1 MVLFLRGNKNSEP
14 EKKTNAF
21 FGKTVNIKET
31 KDYSDYSNHQLFN
44 QFKSIH
50 WKSKTVD
57 EKIAILQEIEN
68 REAEEHNRPPAKVVQ
83 CYSNN
88 LGGYIYRTNVIEVKL
103 VNNQFEVLDS
113 LFHES
118 EHANQYRA
126 PINEVSFSE
135 NDRKLMKIEDMTSAD
150 GYKSHYKKYENQLY
164 DLMTSEIDA
173 NNAAFEKVSSLKKE
187 YIDEK
192 NYKKY
197 LKDRKSYFNKVE
209 NESNLKSSMKR
220 EALLDTIYGAYVR
233 NEISEKEY
241 QDLQQLITSDKNYD
255 HCAERRTKINEAL
268 RDINPRNEE
277 SIKSLSLKGISEND
291 DLREARHIINS
302 ILQTN
307 DDDFETEDVNNTTS
321 LNNLSEDYSGKQT
334 FDSTQPASQNEFD
347 YHQISFN
354 DSKIEKASESQIAAK
369 QMLTAYMFEHNYGRA
384 DYAEYS
390 QDPFWRQLHM
400 AAYPD
405 SELPPLRSPINDNK
419 IEKASESQ
427 IAAKQMLTAYM
438 FEHNYGRADYAEYSQ
453 DPFWRQLHMAAF
465 PDSELPPLRSP
476 NAYYDLKAKSVSEV
490 PEETNDTDKKKEVEE
505 DTKVEETTDVE
516 VESKER
522 EVEEQIKS
530 EETGAKEVE
539 SEEAE
544 AEEETEAEEVET
556 EKVESEES
564 VAEEETEA
572 EEVKTEEV
580 ESEEVESEEVESEDA
595 EAEEET
601 EAEEVETEEVE
612 SEESEAE
619 EETEEVESEEAE
631 AEEETEAE
639 EVETEE
645 VESEE
650 AETEEETEAEE
661 VETEE
666 VESEEAEAEEET
678 EAEEVETEEVESE
691 EAEAEEETEAEE
703 VETEEVESE
712 EVEAEEETEAEEVE
726 TEEVESEESEVEE
739 ETEAEE
745 VETEEVESEEV
756 EAEEEIE
763 TEEVETEEVESEE
776 TKVEET
782 EAEKETEVEQAETEE
797 VESEEIESEEEIET
811 EDIDFG
817 EEEATEEIESE
828 DIDSA
833 MYEDDNEE
841 YEDLNYEEDSTMLED
856 LDNTEDVTE
865 MEDNSEMI
873 DDLGESEDMDSS
885 MSDSYDYSSSSGED
899 ISSDGGGMDSD
910 AGMDME

>member
-1 MVLFLRGNKNSEP
+1 MGLFSRGNKNSEP
-14 EKKTNAF
+14 EKKNNLF
-21 FGKTVNIKET
+21 SGKTVNIKET

-50 WKSKTVD
+50 WKNKTDD

-83 CYSNN
+83 IYSNK
-88 LGGYIYRTNVIEVKL
+88 LGGYSYGTNIIEVKL

-135 NDRKLMKIEDMTSAD
+135 NDRKLMKIEDMTSSD
-150 GYKSHYKKYENQLY
+150 GKDSHYLKYDKDLY

-187 YIDEK
+187 YINEK
-192 NYKKY
+192 KFKEY
-197 LKDRKSYFNKVE
+197 LAGRKAYFNKVE
-209 NESNLKSSMKR
+209 NESNLKSSMKKD
-220 EALLDTIYGAYVR
+220 ALLDTIYCAFVR
-233 NEISEKEY
+233 KEISEKEY
-241 QDLQQLITSDKNYD
+241 QDLQQIITSDKNYD

-291 DLREARHIINS
+291 DLREARHTINS

-307 DDDFETEDVNNTTS
+307 DDDFETEDVNKTTS

-347 YHQISFN
+347 YHQIPFN

-405 SELPPLRSPINDNK
+405 SELPPLRSP
-419 IEKASESQ
+419 
-427 IAAKQMLTAYM
+427 
-438 FEHNYGRADYAEYSQ
+438 
-453 DPFWRQLHMAAF
+453 
-465 PDSELPPLRSP
+465 
-476 NAYYDLKAKSVSEV
+476 NAYYDLRAKSVSEV
-490 PEETNDTDKKKEVEE
+490 PEETNDTDKKKEVQE
-505 DTKVEETTDVE
+505 DIKVEEATDVE
-516 VESKER
+516 VESKKG
-522 EVEEQIKS
+522 EVEEQIES
-530 EETGAKEVE
+530 DETGAKEVE
-539 SEEAE
+539 FKKVEAD
-544 AEEETEAEEVET
+544 EETEVEQAE
-556 EKVESEES
+556 
-564 VAEEETEA
+564 
-572 EEVKTEEV
+572 TEEV
-580 ESEEVESEEVESEDA
+580 ESEEVKTKEETEAEKVETEEVESEDAEAEEETEVEQAKTEEVESEDA

-601 EAEEVETEEVE
+601 EAV
-612 SEESEAE
+612 
-619 EETEEVESEEAE
+619 EVESEEAE
-631 AEEETEAE
+631 AEEETE
-639 EVETEE
+639 
-645 VESEE
+645 SEE
-650 AETEEETEAEE
+650 AETEK
-661 VETEE
+661 
-666 VESEEAEAEEET
+666 VESEEA
-678 EAEEVETEEVESE
+678 
-691 EAEAEEETEAEE
+691 
-703 VETEEVESE
+703 
-712 EVEAEEETEAEEVE
+712 EAEEETEAEEVE

-739 ETEAEE
+739 ETESEE

-763 TEEVETEEVESEE
+763 AEEVETEEVESEDAE
-776 TKVEET
+776 AEEET
-782 EAEKETEVEQAETEE
+782 ESEEAETEEVESEESEVEEETESEEAETEEVESEEVEEETETEEKETEVEQAETEE

>member
-1 MVLFLRGNKNSEP
+1 MGLFSRGNKNSEP
-14 EKKTNAF
+14 EKKNNLF
-21 FGKTVNIKET
+21 SGKTVNIKET

-50 WKSKTVD
+50 WKNKTDD

-83 CYSNN
+83 IYSNK
-88 LGGYIYRTNVIEVKL
+88 LGGYSYGTNIIEVKL

-150 GYKSHYKKYENQLY
+150 GVKSHYKKYESQLY

-187 YIDEK
+187 YINEK
-192 NYKKY
+192 KFKEY
-197 LKDRKSYFNKVE
+197 LAGRKAYFNKVE
-209 NESNLKSSMKR
+209 NESNLKSSMKK

-241 QDLQQLITSDKNYD
+241 QNLQQLITSDKNYD

-268 RDINPRNEE
+268 SHINPRDEE

-291 DLREARHIINS
+291 DLREARHTINS

-307 DDDFETEDVNNTTS
+307 DDDFEKEDVNNTSS
-321 LNNLSEDYSGKQT
+321 LNHLSEDYSGKQI
-334 FDSTQPASQNEFD
+334 FDSNQVVSQNEFD
-347 YHQISFN
+347 YHQIPFN
-354 DSKIEKASESQIAAK
+354 DNKIEKASESQIAAK

-405 SELPPLRSPINDNK
+405 SELPPLRSP
-419 IEKASESQ
+419 
-427 IAAKQMLTAYM
+427 
-438 FEHNYGRADYAEYSQ
+438 
-453 DPFWRQLHMAAF
+453 
-465 PDSELPPLRSP
+465 
-476 NAYYDLKAKSVSEV
+476 NAYYDLRAKSANEDK
-490 PEETNDTDKKKEVEE
+490 EETNDTDKKNEVEE
-505 DTKVEETTDVE
+505 DTKVEGTTDVE
-516 VESKER
+516 VESKEG

-530 EETGAKEVE
+530 DETGPEEVE
-539 SEEAE
+539 FKKVEAD
-544 AEEETEAEEVET
+544 EETEVEQ
-556 EKVESEES
+556 
-564 VAEEETEA
+564 A
-572 EEVKTEEV
+572 
-580 ESEEVESEEVESEDA
+580 
-595 EAEEET
+595 
-601 EAEEVETEEVE
+601 
-612 SEESEAE
+612 
-619 EETEEVESEEAE
+619 
-631 AEEETEAE
+631 
-639 EVETEE
+639 
-645 VESEE
+645 
-650 AETEEETEAEE
+650 
-661 VETEE
+661 
-666 VESEEAEAEEET
+666 
-678 EAEEVETEEVESE
+678 
-691 EAEAEEETEAEE
+691 
-703 VETEEVESE
+703 ETEEVESE

-726 TEEVESEESEVEE
+726 TEEVESEDAEAEEETESEEIEAEAEEVETEEVESEDAEAEE

-745 VETEEVESEEV
+745 AETEEVEAEEETEAEEAETVEVESEEVEAEEETEAEEAETEEVESEEV
-756 EAEEEIE
+756 EAEEETEAEEIE
-763 TEEVETEEVESEE
+763 TDEFESEEAEAEEETEAEEAETEEVESEDVEAEEE
-776 TKVEET
+776 TEAEEIETEEVESEET

-797 VESEEIESEEEIET
+797 VGSEEIESEEEIET

-833 MYEDDNEE
+833 MCEDDNEE

-865 MEDNSEMI
+865 MEDNSEII
-873 DDLGESEDMDSS
+873 DDLGENEDMDSS
-885 MSDSYDYSSSSGED
+885 MSDSYDYSSSSED
-899 ISSDGGGMDSD
+899 ISSDGSGMDSD

>member
-1 MVLFLRGNKNSEP
+1 MGLFSRGNKNSEP
-14 EKKTNAF
+14 EKKNNLF
-21 FGKTVNIKET
+21 SGKTVTIKDT

-50 WKSKTVD
+50 WKNKTND

-83 CYSNN
+83 CHSNN
-88 LGGYIYRTNVIEVKL
+88 LGGYSNRTNIIEVKL

-150 GYKSHYKKYENQLY
+150 GVKSHYKKYESQLY

-192 NYKKY
+192 KYKEY
-197 LKDRKSYFNKVE
+197 LTGRKLYFNEVE
-209 NESNLKSSMKR
+209 NQSNLKYSLKR
-220 EALLDTIYGAYVR
+220 DALLDTIYGAYVR

-241 QDLQQLITSDKNYD
+241 QNLQQIIASDKNYD

-268 RDINPRNEE
+268 SHINTKDEE
-277 SIKSLSLKGISEND
+277 SIKGLSLKSISEND
-291 DLREARHIINS
+291 DLREVRHTINP
-302 ILQTN
+302 ILQTP
-307 DDDFETEDVNNTTS
+307 DDFETEDVNNNTSS
-321 LNNLSEDYSGKQT
+321 LNNSSEDYSGKQT
-334 FDSTQPASQNEFD
+334 FDSNQVVSQNEFD
-347 YHQISFN
+347 YHQIPFN
-354 DSKIEKASESQIAAK
+354 DNKIEKATESQIAAK

-390 QDPFWRQLHM
+390 QDPFWRQLHK

-405 SELPPLRSPINDNK
+405 SELPPLISPINDNK

-427 IAAKQMLTAYM
+427 IAAQQMLTAYM
-438 FEHNYGRADYAEYSQ
+438 FEHNYGTADYAEYSQ

-465 PDSELPPLRSP
+465 PDSELPPLISP
-476 NAYYDLKAKSVSEV
+476 NAYYDLRAKSVSEV
-490 PEETNDTDKKKEVEE
+490 PEETNDIDKKKEVEE

-516 VESKER
+516 VESKEG
-522 EVEEQIKS
+522 EVEEQIES

-539 SEEAE
+539 FKKVEADEETEVEQAETEEVESEDAEAEEETEAEEVETEEVDSEEAE

-556 EKVESEES
+556 
-564 VAEEETEA
+564 
-572 EEVKTEEV
+572 
-580 ESEEVESEEVESEDA
+580 EEVESEDA

-612 SEESEAE
+612 SEDAE
-619 EETEEVESEEAE
+619 VEEEEVESED
-631 AEEETEAE
+631 
-639 EVETEE
+639 
-645 VESEE
+645 

-678 EAEEVETEEVESE
+678 EAEEVETEE
-691 EAEAEEETEAEE
+691 ETEAEE
-703 VETEEVESE
+703 VETEEVG
-712 EVEAEEETEAEEVE
+712 
-726 TEEVESEESEVEE
+726 SEESEVEE
-739 ETEAEE
+739 ETKSEEA
-745 VETEEVESEEV
+745 ETEEVESEEV
-756 EAEEEIE
+756 EEETE
-763 TEEVETEEVESEE
+763 TEEIETEEVESEE

-782 EAEKETEVEQAETEE
+782 ESEKETEVEQAETEK
-797 VESEEIESEEEIET
+797 VGSEEIESEEEIET

-856 LDNTEDVTE
+856 LDNTEDVTK
-865 MEDNSEMI
+865 MEDNSEII
-873 DDLGESEDMDSS
+873 DDLGENEDMDSS
-885 MSDSYDYSSSSGED
+885 MSDSYDYSSSSED
-899 ISSDGGGMDSD
+899 ISSDGSGMDSD

>member
-400 AAYPD
+400 AA
-405 SELPPLRSPINDNK
+405 
-419 IEKASESQ
+419 
-427 IAAKQMLTAYM
+427 
-438 FEHNYGRADYAEYSQ
+438 
-453 DPFWRQLHMAAF
+453 F

-564 VAEEETEA
+564 V
-572 EEVKTEEV
+572 
-580 ESEEVESEEVESEDA
+580 
-595 EAEEET
+595 
-601 EAEEVETEEVE
+601 
-612 SEESEAE
+612 
-619 EETEEVESEEAE
+619 

>member
-1 MVLFLRGNKNSEP
+1 MGLFSRGNKNSEP
-14 EKKTNAF
+14 EKKNNLF
-21 FGKTVNIKET
+21 SGKTVNIKDT

-50 WKSKTVD
+50 WKNKTDD

-83 CYSNN
+83 IYSNK
-88 LGGYIYRTNVIEVKL
+88 LGGYSYGTNIIEVKL

-150 GYKSHYKKYENQLY
+150 GVKSHYKKYESQLY

-187 YIDEK
+187 YINEK
-192 NYKKY
+192 KFKEY
-197 LKDRKSYFNKVE
+197 LAGRKAYFNKVE
-209 NESNLKSSMKR
+209 NESNLKSSMKK

-241 QDLQQLITSDKNYD
+241 QNLQQIITSDKNYD
-255 HCAERRTKINEAL
+255 HCAERRTKVNEAL
-268 RDINPRNEE
+268 SHINTKDEE
-277 SIKSLSLKGISEND
+277 SIKGLSLKSISEND
-291 DLREARHIINS
+291 DLREARHTINS
-302 ILQTN
+302 ILQTP
-307 DDDFETEDVNNTTS
+307 DDFETEDVNNNTSS
-321 LNNLSEDYSGKQT
+321 LNNSSEDYSGKQT
-334 FDSTQPASQNEFD
+334 FDSNQVVSQNEFD
-347 YHQISFN
+347 YHQIPFN
-354 DSKIEKASESQIAAK
+354 DNKIEKATESQIAAK

-390 QDPFWRQLHM
+390 QDLFWRQLHK
-400 AAYPD
+400 AAY
-405 SELPPLRSPINDNK
+405 
-419 IEKASESQ
+419 
-427 IAAKQMLTAYM
+427 
-438 FEHNYGRADYAEYSQ
+438 
-453 DPFWRQLHMAAF
+453 

-490 PEETNDTDKKKEVEE
+490 PEETNDTDKKKEAEE

-516 VESKER
+516 VESKEG
-522 EVEEQIKS
+522 EVEEQIES

-539 SEEAE
+539 FKNVEAD
-544 AEEETEAEEVET
+544 EETVVEQAET
-556 EKVESEES
+556 
-564 VAEEETEA
+564 
-572 EEVKTEEV
+572 
-580 ESEEVESEEVESEDA
+580 EEVESEDA

-601 EAEEVETEEVE
+601 EAEEVETEEVD
-612 SEESEAE
+612 
-619 EETEEVESEEAE
+619 SEEAE

-650 AETEEETEAEE
+650 
-661 VETEE
+661 
-666 VESEEAEAEEET
+666 SEAEEET

-712 EVEAEEETEAEEVE
+712 ESEAEEETEAEEAK
-726 TEEVESEESEVEE
+726 TEEVESEEVEE

-745 VETEEVESEEV
+745 VETEEVEFEDA
-756 EAEEEIE
+756 EAEEE
-763 TEEVETEEVESEE
+763 TKSEEAETEEVESEE

-782 EAEKETEVEQAETEE
+782 EIEKETEVEQAETEE
-797 VESEEIESEEEIET
+797 VGSEEIESEEEIET

-817 EEEATEEIESE
+817 EEEATEEIKSE

-841 YEDLNYEEDSTMLED
+841 YENLNYEEDSTMLED
-856 LDNTEDVTE
+856 LDNTEDVTK
-865 MEDNSEMI
+865 MEDNSEII
-873 DDLGESEDMDSS
+873 DDLGENEDMDSS
-885 MSDSYDYSSSSGED
+885 MSDSYDYSSSSED

-910 AGMDME
+910 TGMDME

>member
-1 MVLFLRGNKNSEP
+1 MGLFSRGNKNSEP
-14 EKKTNAF
+14 EKKNNLF
-21 FGKTVNIKET
+21 SGKTVNIKDT

-50 WKSKTVD
+50 WKNKTDD

-83 CYSNN
+83 IYSNK
-88 LGGYIYRTNVIEVKL
+88 LGGYSYGTNIIEVKL

-135 NDRKLMKIEDMTSAD
+135 NDRKLMRIEDMTSSD
-150 GYKSHYKKYENQLY
+150 GKDSHYFKYDKDLY

-187 YIDEK
+187 YINEK
-192 NYKKY
+192 KFKEY
-197 LKDRKSYFNKVE
+197 LAGRKAYFNKVE
-209 NESNLKSSMKR
+209 NDSNLKSSMKKD
-220 EALLDTIYGAYVR
+220 ALLDTIYSAFVR
-233 NEISEKEY
+233 KEISEKEY
-241 QDLQQLITSDKNYD
+241 QDLQQIINSDKNYD

-291 DLREARHIINS
+291 DLREARHTINS

-307 DDDFETEDVNNTTS
+307 DDDFETEDVNNNTS

-334 FDSTQPASQNEFD
+334 FDSTQPVSQNEFD
-347 YHQISFN
+347 YHQIPFN

-405 SELPPLRSPINDNK
+405 SELPPLRSP
-419 IEKASESQ
+419 
-427 IAAKQMLTAYM
+427 
-438 FEHNYGRADYAEYSQ
+438 
-453 DPFWRQLHMAAF
+453 
-465 PDSELPPLRSP
+465 
-476 NAYYDLKAKSVSEV
+476 NAYYDLRAKSASEV
-490 PEETNDTDKKKEVEE
+490 LEETNDTDKKNKIEE
-505 DTKVEETTDVE
+505 DNKVEEAKDVE
-516 VESKER
+516 VESKEA
-522 EVEEQIKS
+522 EVEEQTEAEEVETEEVDS
-530 EETGAKEVE
+530 EETETEEETEVEQAETEEVESEDVEAEEETEAEEAETEEVE
-539 SEEAE
+539 SEEVEAEEETEVEQAETEEVESEEVDSEEETEAEEVETEEVESEEVEAEEETEVEQAETEEVESEDVEAEEETEAEEAETEEVESEEAESEEVESEDVEAEEETEAEEVETEEVESEESETEEETEAEEVETEEVESEDAE

-556 EKVESEES
+556 
-564 VAEEETEA
+564 
-572 EEVKTEEV
+572 
-580 ESEEVESEEVESEDA
+580 EEVESEDA

-619 EETEEVESEEAE
+619 EETEAEEA
-631 AEEETEAE
+631 
-639 EVETEE
+639 
-645 VESEE
+645 
-650 AETEEETEAEE
+650 
-661 VETEE
+661 
-666 VESEEAEAEEET
+666 
-678 EAEEVETEEVESE
+678 
-691 EAEAEEETEAEE
+691 
-703 VETEEVESE
+703 
-712 EVEAEEETEAEEVE
+712 
-726 TEEVESEESEVEE
+726 
-739 ETEAEE
+739 
-745 VETEEVESEEV
+745 
-756 EAEEEIE
+756 
-763 TEEVETEEVESEE
+763 ETEEVESEE

-797 VESEEIESEEEIET
+797 VGSEEIESEEEIKT

-817 EEEATEEIESE
+817 EEEATEEIKSE
-828 DIDSA
+828 DIDLA

-856 LDNTEDVTE
+856 LDNTEDVTK
-865 MEDNSEMI
+865 MEDNSEII
-873 DDLGESEDMDSS
+873 DDLGENEDMDSS
-885 MSDSYDYSSSSGED
+885 MSDSYDYSSSSED

-910 AGMDME
+910 TGMDME

>member
-1 MVLFLRGNKNSEP
+1 MGLFSRGNKNSEP
-14 EKKTNAF
+14 EKKNNLF
-21 FGKTVNIKET
+21 SGKTVNIKDT

-50 WKSKTVD
+50 WKNKTDD

-83 CYSNN
+83 IHSNK
-88 LGGYIYRTNVIEVKL
+88 LGGYSYGTNIIEVKL

-135 NDRKLMKIEDMTSAD
+135 NDRKLMRIEDMTSSD
-150 GYKSHYKKYENQLY
+150 GKDSHYFKYDKDLY

-187 YIDEK
+187 YINEK
-192 NYKKY
+192 KFKEY
-197 LKDRKSYFNKVE
+197 LAGRKAYFNKVE
-209 NESNLKSSMKR
+209 NDSNLKSSMKKD
-220 EALLDTIYGAYVR
+220 ALLDTIYSAFVR
-233 NEISEKEY
+233 KEISEKEY
-241 QDLQQLITSDKNYD
+241 QDLQQIINSDKNYD

-291 DLREARHIINS
+291 DLREARHTINS

-334 FDSTQPASQNEFD
+334 FDPTQPVSQNEFD
-347 YHQISFN
+347 YHQIPFN

-476 NAYYDLKAKSVSEV
+476 NAYYDLKAKSASEV
-490 PEETNDTDKKKEVEE
+490 PEETNDTDKKNKIEE
-505 DTKVEETTDVE
+505 DIKVEEAKDVE
-516 VESKER
+516 VESKEA
-522 EVEEQIKS
+522 EVEEQ
-530 EETGAKEVE
+530 
-539 SEEAE
+539 
-544 AEEETEAEEVET
+544 TEAE
-556 EKVESEES
+556 K
-564 VAEEETEA
+564 AE
-572 EEVKTEEV
+572 TEEV
-580 ESEEVESEEVESEDA
+580 ESEEVE
-595 EAEEET
+595 AEEET
-601 EAEEVETEEVE
+601 EVEQAETEEVE
-612 SEESEAE
+612 SEE
-619 EETEEVESEEAE
+619 VD
-631 AEEETEAE
+631 
-639 EVETEE
+639 
-645 VESEE
+645 
-650 AETEEETEAEE
+650 
-661 VETEE
+661 
-666 VESEEAEAEEET
+666 
-678 EAEEVETEEVESE
+678 
-691 EAEAEEETEAEE
+691 AEEETEAEE

-712 EVEAEEETEAEEVE
+712 EVEAEEETE
-726 TEEVESEESEVEE
+726 
-739 ETEAEE
+739 
-745 VETEEVESEEV
+745 
-756 EAEEEIE
+756 
-763 TEEVETEEVESEE
+763 
-776 TKVEET
+776 
-782 EAEKETEVEQAETEE
+782 VEQAETEE
-797 VESEEIESEEEIET
+797 V
-811 EDIDFG
+811 
-817 EEEATEEIESE
+817 
-828 DIDSA
+828 
-833 MYEDDNEE
+833 
-841 YEDLNYEEDSTMLED
+841 
-856 LDNTEDVTE
+856 
-865 MEDNSEMI
+865 
-873 DDLGESEDMDSS
+873 
-885 MSDSYDYSSSSGED
+885 
-899 ISSDGGGMDSD
+899 
-910 AGMDME
+910 

>member
-1 MVLFLRGNKNSEP
+1 MGLFSRGNKNSEP
-14 EKKTNAF
+14 EKKNNLF
-21 FGKTVNIKET
+21 SGKTVNIKDT

-50 WKSKTVD
+50 WKNKTDD

-83 CYSNN
+83 IYSNK
-88 LGGYIYRTNVIEVKL
+88 LGGYSYGTNIIEVKL

-150 GYKSHYKKYENQLY
+150 GVKSHYKKYESQLY

-187 YIDEK
+187 YINEK
-192 NYKKY
+192 KFKEY
-197 LKDRKSYFNKVE
+197 LAGRKAYFNKVE
-209 NESNLKSSMKR
+209 NESNLKSSMKK

-241 QDLQQLITSDKNYD
+241 QNLQQIITSDKNYD
-255 HCAERRTKINEAL
+255 HCAERRTKVNEAL
-268 RDINPRNEE
+268 SHINTKDEE
-277 SIKSLSLKGISEND
+277 SIKGLSLKSISEND
-291 DLREARHIINS
+291 DLREARHTINS
-302 ILQTN
+302 ILQTP
-307 DDDFETEDVNNTTS
+307 DDFETEDVNNNTSS
-321 LNNLSEDYSGKQT
+321 LNNSSEDYSGKQT
-334 FDSTQPASQNEFD
+334 FDSNQVVSQNEFD
-347 YHQISFN
+347 YHQIPFN
-354 DSKIEKASESQIAAK
+354 DNKIEKATESQIAAK

-390 QDPFWRQLHM
+390 QDLFWRQLHK

-438 FEHNYGRADYAEYSQ
+438 FEHNYGMADYAEYSQ

-465 PDSELPPLRSP
+465 PDSELPPLRLP

-516 VESKER
+516 VESKEG
-522 EVEEQIKS
+522 EEEQIES

-539 SEEAE
+539 FKKVEAD
-544 AEEETEAEEVET
+544 EETVVEQAET
-556 EKVESEES
+556 
-564 VAEEETEA
+564 
-572 EEVKTEEV
+572 
-580 ESEEVESEEVESEDA
+580 EEVESEDA

-601 EAEEVETEEVE
+601 EAEEVKTEEVDSEEAEAEEETETEEIETEEVE
-612 SEESEAE
+612 SEE
-619 EETEEVESEEAE
+619 VES
-631 AEEETEAE
+631 EEETEAE

-645 VESEE
+645 VESED
-650 AETEEETEAEE
+650 AETEEETK
-661 VETEE
+661 
-666 VESEEAEAEEET
+666 SEEA
-678 EAEEVETEEVESE
+678 
-691 EAEAEEETEAEE
+691 
-703 VETEEVESE
+703 
-712 EVEAEEETEAEEVE
+712 
-726 TEEVESEESEVEE
+726 
-739 ETEAEE
+739 
-745 VETEEVESEEV
+745 
-756 EAEEEIE
+756 
-763 TEEVETEEVESEE
+763 ETEEVESEE

-782 EAEKETEVEQAETEE
+782 ETEKETEVEQAETEE
-797 VESEEIESEEEIET
+797 VGSEEIESEEEIET

-817 EEEATEEIESE
+817 EEEATEEIKSE
-828 DIDSA
+828 DIDSV

-856 LDNTEDVTE
+856 LDNTEDVTK
-865 MEDNSEMI
+865 MEDNSEII
-873 DDLGESEDMDSS
+873 DDLGENEDMDSS
-885 MSDSYDYSSSSGED
+885 MSDSYDYSSSSED

-910 AGMDME
+910 TGMDME

>member
-1 MVLFLRGNKNSEP
+1 MGLFSRGNKNSEP
-14 EKKTNAF
+14 EKKNNLF
-21 FGKTVNIKET
+21 SGKTVNIKDT

-50 WKSKTVD
+50 WKNKTDD

-83 CYSNN
+83 IYSNK
-88 LGGYIYRTNVIEVKL
+88 LGGYSYGTNIIEVKL

-135 NDRKLMKIEDMTSAD
+135 NDRKLMRIEDMTSSD
-150 GYKSHYKKYENQLY
+150 GKDSHYFKYDKDLY

-187 YIDEK
+187 YINEK
-192 NYKKY
+192 KFKEY
-197 LKDRKSYFNKVE
+197 LAGRKAYFNKVE
-209 NESNLKSSMKR
+209 NDSNLKSSMKKD
-220 EALLDTIYGAYVR
+220 ALLDTIYSAFVR
-233 NEISEKEY
+233 KEISEKEY
-241 QDLQQLITSDKNYD
+241 QDLQQIINSDKNYD

-291 DLREARHIINS
+291 DLREARHTINS

-307 DDDFETEDVNNTTS
+307 DDDFETEDVNNNTS

-334 FDSTQPASQNEFD
+334 FDSTQPVSQNEFD
-347 YHQISFN
+347 YHQIPFN

-405 SELPPLRSPINDNK
+405 SELPPLRSP
-419 IEKASESQ
+419 
-427 IAAKQMLTAYM
+427 
-438 FEHNYGRADYAEYSQ
+438 
-453 DPFWRQLHMAAF
+453 
-465 PDSELPPLRSP
+465 
-476 NAYYDLKAKSVSEV
+476 NAYYDLRAKSASEV
-490 PEETNDTDKKKEVEE
+490 LEETNDTDKKNKIEE
-505 DTKVEETTDVE
+505 DNKVEEAKDVE
-516 VESKER
+516 VESKEA
-522 EVEEQIKS
+522 EVEEQTEAEEVETEEVDS
-530 EETGAKEVE
+530 EETETEEETEVEQAETEEVESEDVEAEEETEAEEAETEEVESEEAESEEVESEDVEAEEETEAEEVETEEVESEESETEEETEAEEVETEEVESEDAEAEEETEAEEVETEEVE

-544 AEEETEAEEVET
+544 AEEETEAEE
-556 EKVESEES
+556 
-564 VAEEETEA
+564 AE
-572 EEVKTEEV
+572 TEEV
-580 ESEEVESEEVESEDA
+580 ESEEVEEETEGEEVEIEEVESEEAETEEETEAGEVETEEVESEEVEVEEETEAEEVETEEVESEDA

-619 EETEEVESEEAE
+619 EETEAEEA
-631 AEEETEAE
+631 
-639 EVETEE
+639 
-645 VESEE
+645 
-650 AETEEETEAEE
+650 
-661 VETEE
+661 
-666 VESEEAEAEEET
+666 
-678 EAEEVETEEVESE
+678 
-691 EAEAEEETEAEE
+691 
-703 VETEEVESE
+703 
-712 EVEAEEETEAEEVE
+712 
-726 TEEVESEESEVEE
+726 
-739 ETEAEE
+739 
-745 VETEEVESEEV
+745 
-756 EAEEEIE
+756 
-763 TEEVETEEVESEE
+763 ETEEVESEE

-797 VESEEIESEEEIET
+797 VGSEEIESEEEIKT

-817 EEEATEEIESE
+817 EEEATEEIKSE
-828 DIDSA
+828 DIDLA

-856 LDNTEDVTE
+856 LDNTEDVTK
-865 MEDNSEMI
+865 MEDNSEII
-873 DDLGESEDMDSS
+873 DDLGENEDMDSS
-885 MSDSYDYSSSSGED
+885 MSDSYDYSSSSED

-910 AGMDME
+910 TGMDME

>member
-1 MVLFLRGNKNSEP
+1 MGLFSRGNKNSEP
-14 EKKTNAF
+14 EKKNNLF
-21 FGKTVNIKET
+21 SGKTVNIKDT

-50 WKSKTVD
+50 WKNKTDD

-83 CYSNN
+83 IYSNK
-88 LGGYIYRTNVIEVKL
+88 LGGYSYGTNIIEVKL

-135 NDRKLMKIEDMTSAD
+135 NDRKLMRIEDMTSSD
-150 GYKSHYKKYENQLY
+150 GKDSHYFKYDKDLY

-187 YIDEK
+187 YINEK
-192 NYKKY
+192 KFKEY
-197 LKDRKSYFNKVE
+197 LAGRKAYFNKVE
-209 NESNLKSSMKR
+209 NDSNLKSSMKKD
-220 EALLDTIYGAYVR
+220 ALLDTIYSAFVR
-233 NEISEKEY
+233 KEISEKEY
-241 QDLQQLITSDKNYD
+241 QDLQQIINSDKNYD

-291 DLREARHIINS
+291 DLREARHTINS

-307 DDDFETEDVNNTTS
+307 DDDFETEDVNNNTS

-334 FDSTQPASQNEFD
+334 FDSTQPVSQNEFD
-347 YHQISFN
+347 YHQIPFN

-405 SELPPLRSPINDNK
+405 SELPPLRSP
-419 IEKASESQ
+419 
-427 IAAKQMLTAYM
+427 
-438 FEHNYGRADYAEYSQ
+438 
-453 DPFWRQLHMAAF
+453 
-465 PDSELPPLRSP
+465 
-476 NAYYDLKAKSVSEV
+476 NAYYDLRAKSASEV
-490 PEETNDTDKKKEVEE
+490 LEETNDTDKKNKIEE
-505 DTKVEETTDVE
+505 DNKVEEAKDVE
-516 VESKER
+516 VESKEA
-522 EVEEQIKS
+522 EVEEQTEAEEVETEEVDS
-530 EETGAKEVE
+530 EETETEEETEVEQAETEEVESEDVEAEEETEAEEAETEEVESEEVEAEEETEVEQAETEEVESEEVDSEEETEAEEVETEEVESEEVEAEEETEVEQAETEEVESEDVEAEEETEAEEAETEEVE
-539 SEEAE
+539 SEEAESEEVESEDVE

-556 EKVESEES
+556 EEVESEES
-564 VAEEETEA
+564 ETEEETEA
-572 EEVKTEEV
+572 EEVET
-580 ESEEVESEEVESEDA
+580 EEVESEDA

-619 EETEEVESEEAE
+619 EETEAEEA
-631 AEEETEAE
+631 
-639 EVETEE
+639 
-645 VESEE
+645 
-650 AETEEETEAEE
+650 
-661 VETEE
+661 
-666 VESEEAEAEEET
+666 
-678 EAEEVETEEVESE
+678 
-691 EAEAEEETEAEE
+691 
-703 VETEEVESE
+703 
-712 EVEAEEETEAEEVE
+712 
-726 TEEVESEESEVEE
+726 
-739 ETEAEE
+739 
-745 VETEEVESEEV
+745 
-756 EAEEEIE
+756 
-763 TEEVETEEVESEE
+763 ETEEVESEE

-797 VESEEIESEEEIET
+797 VGSEEIESEEEIKT

-817 EEEATEEIESE
+817 EEEATEEIKSE
-828 DIDSA
+828 DIDLA

-856 LDNTEDVTE
+856 LDNTEDVTK
-865 MEDNSEMI
+865 MEDNSEII
-873 DDLGESEDMDSS
+873 DDLGENEDMDSS
-885 MSDSYDYSSSSGED
+885 MSDSYDYSSSSED

-910 AGMDME
+910 TGMDME

>member
-1 MVLFLRGNKNSEP
+1 MGLFSRGNKNSEP
-14 EKKTNAF
+14 EKKNNLF
-21 FGKTVNIKET
+21 SGKTVNIKDT

-50 WKSKTVD
+50 WKNKTDD

-83 CYSNN
+83 IYSNK
-88 LGGYIYRTNVIEVKL
+88 LGGYSYGTNIIEVKL

-118 EHANQYRA
+118 EHANQYRS

-150 GYKSHYKKYENQLY
+150 GVKSHYKKYESQLY

-187 YIDEK
+187 YINEK
-192 NYKKY
+192 KFKEY
-197 LKDRKSYFNKVE
+197 LAGRKAYFNKVE
-209 NESNLKSSMKR
+209 NESNLKSSMKK

-241 QDLQQLITSDKNYD
+241 QNLQQIITSDKNYD
-255 HCAERRTKINEAL
+255 HCAERRTKVNEAL
-268 RDINPRNEE
+268 SHINTKDEE
-277 SIKSLSLKGISEND
+277 SIKGLSLKSISEND
-291 DLREARHIINS
+291 DLREARHTINS
-302 ILQTN
+302 ILQTP
-307 DDDFETEDVNNTTS
+307 DDFETEDVNNNTSS
-321 LNNLSEDYSGKQT
+321 LNNSSEDYSGKQT
-334 FDSTQPASQNEFD
+334 FDSNQVVSQNEFD
-347 YHQISFN
+347 YHQIPFN
-354 DSKIEKASESQIAAK
+354 DNKIEKATESQIAAK

-405 SELPPLRSPINDNK
+405 SELPPLRSPISDNK

-427 IAAKQMLTAYM
+427 IAAQQMLTAYM

-516 VESKER
+516 VESKEG
-522 EVEEQIKS
+522 EVEEQIES

-539 SEEAE
+539 FKNVEADEETVVEQAETEEVESENVEAE
-544 AEEETEAEEVET
+544 DETEAEEVET
-556 EKVESEES
+556 
-564 VAEEETEA
+564 
-572 EEVKTEEV
+572 
-580 ESEEVESEEVESEDA
+580 EEVESEEVESEDA

-601 EAEEVETEEVE
+601 EAEGVETEEVE
-612 SEESEAE
+612 SEESE
-619 EETEEVESEEAE
+619 TEE
-631 AEEETEAE
+631 
-639 EVETEE
+639 
-645 VESEE
+645 
-650 AETEEETEAEE
+650 
-661 VETEE
+661 
-666 VESEEAEAEEET
+666 
-678 EAEEVETEEVESE
+678 
-691 EAEAEEETEAEE
+691 
-703 VETEEVESE
+703 
-712 EVEAEEETEAEEVE
+712 
-726 TEEVESEESEVEE
+726 
-739 ETEAEE
+739 
-745 VETEEVESEEV
+745 
-756 EAEEEIE
+756 
-763 TEEVETEEVESEE
+763 
-776 TKVEET
+776 
-782 EAEKETEVEQAETEE
+782 ETEVEQA
-797 VESEEIESEEEIET
+797 ET

-817 EEEATEEIESE
+817 EEEATEEIKSE
-828 DIDSA
+828 DIDSS

-856 LDNTEDVTE
+856 LDNTEDVTK
-865 MEDNSEMI
+865 MEDNSEII
-873 DDLGESEDMDSS
+873 DDLGENEDMDSS
-885 MSDSYDYSSSSGED
+885 MSDSYDYSSSSED

-910 AGMDME
+910 TGMDME

>member
-1 MVLFLRGNKNSEP
+1 MGLFSRGNKNSEP
-14 EKKTNAF
+14 EKKNNLF
-21 FGKTVNIKET
+21 SGKTVNIKDT

-50 WKSKTVD
+50 WKNKTDD

-83 CYSNN
+83 IYSNK
-88 LGGYIYRTNVIEVKL
+88 LGGYSYGTNIIEVKL

-118 EHANQYRA
+118 EHANQYRS

-150 GYKSHYKKYENQLY
+150 GVKSHYKKYESQLY

-187 YIDEK
+187 YINEK
-192 NYKKY
+192 KFKEY
-197 LKDRKSYFNKVE
+197 LAGRKAYFNKVE
-209 NESNLKSSMKR
+209 NESNLKSSMKK

-241 QDLQQLITSDKNYD
+241 QNLQQIITSDKNYD
-255 HCAERRTKINEAL
+255 HCAERRTKVNEAL
-268 RDINPRNEE
+268 SHINTKDEE
-277 SIKSLSLKGISEND
+277 SIKGLSLKSISEND
-291 DLREARHIINS
+291 DLREARHTINS
-302 ILQTN
+302 ILQTP
-307 DDDFETEDVNNTTS
+307 DDFETEDVNNNTSS
-321 LNNLSEDYSGKQT
+321 LNNSSEDYSGKQT
-334 FDSTQPASQNEFD
+334 FDSNQVVSQNEFD
-347 YHQISFN
+347 YHQIPFN
-354 DSKIEKASESQIAAK
+354 DNKIEKATESQIAAK

-405 SELPPLRSPINDNK
+405 SELPPLRSPISDNK

-427 IAAKQMLTAYM
+427 IAAQQMLTAYM

-516 VESKER
+516 VESKEG
-522 EVEEQIKS
+522 EVEEQIES

-539 SEEAE
+539 FKNVEADEETVVEQAETEEVESENVEAE
-544 AEEETEAEEVET
+544 DETEAEEVET
-556 EKVESEES
+556 
-564 VAEEETEA
+564 
-572 EEVKTEEV
+572 
-580 ESEEVESEEVESEDA
+580 EEVESEEVESEDA

-619 EETEEVESEEAE
+619 EETE
-631 AEEETEAE
+631 
-639 EVETEE
+639 
-645 VESEE
+645 
-650 AETEEETEAEE
+650 AEE

-691 EAEAEEETEAEE
+691 ESEAEEETEAEG
-703 VETEEVESE
+703 
-712 EVEAEEETEAEEVE
+712 VE
-726 TEEVESEESEVEE
+726 TEEVESEESE
-739 ETEAEE
+739 
-745 VETEEVESEEV
+745 TEE
-756 EAEEEIE
+756 
-763 TEEVETEEVESEE
+763 
-776 TKVEET
+776 
-782 EAEKETEVEQAETEE
+782 ETEVEQA
-797 VESEEIESEEEIET
+797 ET

-817 EEEATEEIESE
+817 EEEATEEIKSE
-828 DIDSA
+828 DIDSS

-856 LDNTEDVTE
+856 LDNTEDVTK
-865 MEDNSEMI
+865 MEDNSEII
-873 DDLGESEDMDSS
+873 DDLGENEDMDSS
-885 MSDSYDYSSSSGED
+885 MSDSYDYSSSSED

-910 AGMDME
+910 TGMDME

>member
-1 MVLFLRGNKNSEP
+1 MGLFSRGNKNSEP
-14 EKKTNAF
+14 EKKNNLF
-21 FGKTVNIKET
+21 SGKTVNIKDT

-50 WKSKTVD
+50 WKNKTDD

-83 CYSNN
+83 IYSNK
-88 LGGYIYRTNVIEVKL
+88 LGGYSYGTNIIEVKL

-135 NDRKLMKIEDMTSAD
+135 NDRKLMRIEDMTSSD
-150 GYKSHYKKYENQLY
+150 GKDSHYFKYDKDLY

-187 YIDEK
+187 YINEK
-192 NYKKY
+192 KFKEY
-197 LKDRKSYFNKVE
+197 LAGRKAYFNKVE
-209 NESNLKSSMKR
+209 NDSNLKSSMKKD
-220 EALLDTIYGAYVR
+220 ALLDTIYSAFVR
-233 NEISEKEY
+233 KEISEKEY
-241 QDLQQLITSDKNYD
+241 QDLQQIINSDKNYD

-291 DLREARHIINS
+291 DLREARHTINS

-307 DDDFETEDVNNTTS
+307 DDDFETEDVNNNTS

-334 FDSTQPASQNEFD
+334 FDSTQPVSQNEFD
-347 YHQISFN
+347 YHQIPFN

-405 SELPPLRSPINDNK
+405 SELPPLRSP
-419 IEKASESQ
+419 
-427 IAAKQMLTAYM
+427 
-438 FEHNYGRADYAEYSQ
+438 
-453 DPFWRQLHMAAF
+453 
-465 PDSELPPLRSP
+465 
-476 NAYYDLKAKSVSEV
+476 NAYYDLRAKSASEV
-490 PEETNDTDKKKEVEE
+490 LEETNDTDKKNKIEE
-505 DTKVEETTDVE
+505 DNKVEEAKDVE
-516 VESKER
+516 VESKEA
-522 EVEEQIKS
+522 EVEEQ
-530 EETGAKEVE
+530 
-539 SEEAE
+539 
-544 AEEETEAEEVET
+544 
-556 EKVESEES
+556 
-564 VAEEETEA
+564 
-572 EEVKTEEV
+572 
-580 ESEEVESEEVESEDA
+580 
-595 EAEEET
+595 T
-601 EAEEVETEEVE
+601 EAEEVETEEVD
-612 SEESEAE
+612 SEETETE
-619 EETEEVESEEAE
+619 EETEVEQAETEEVESEDVE

-639 EVETEE
+639 EAETEE

-650 AETEEETEAEE
+650 VEAEEETEVEQA
-661 VETEE
+661 ETEE
-666 VESEEAEAEEET
+666 VESEE
-678 EAEEVETEEVESE
+678 VDS
-691 EAEAEEETEAEE
+691 EEETEAEE

-712 EVEAEEETEAEEVE
+712 EVEAEEETEVEQAE
-726 TEEVESEESEVEE
+726 TEEVESEDVEAEE

-745 VETEEVESEEV
+745 
-756 EAEEEIE
+756 A
-763 TEEVETEEVESEE
+763 ETEEVESEE

-797 VESEEIESEEEIET
+797 VGSEEIESEEEIKT

-817 EEEATEEIESE
+817 EEEATEEIKSE
-828 DIDSA
+828 DIDLA

-856 LDNTEDVTE
+856 LDNTEDVTK
-865 MEDNSEMI
+865 MEDNSEII
-873 DDLGESEDMDSS
+873 DDLGENEDMDSS
-885 MSDSYDYSSSSGED
+885 MSDSYDYSSSSED

-910 AGMDME
+910 TGMDME